1 MKFIELIENCSP
13 DSIEVIKNLIKE
25 RKIKLMRHQ
34 FDDDISILTKKPNK
48 YSDQEIRD
56 KNLIINVLSKEAKLS
71 AIRSDVKLAE
81 ITCAEQENDVL
92 KDTDIVF
99 AFAASTGKFAEFI
112 GAFNITGKS
121 DLDNFKKKYSS
132 YLSDLPEELEEKWKF
147 KQFVTKLGYSK
158 YPRENSH
165 YYNMKLSDH
174 PINLYKNRVVIE
186 WTSPIAWHQYDL
198 GKEITQIRA
207 KGFVRDFTDYYDF
220 VLSFDELKAILN
232 QPEGNPEWISKLSG
246 VSGVYLIVDI
256 KTGSQY
262 IGSAYG
268 ARGFLGRWE
277 NYAANNHGGNKSLI
291 DLTKS
296 NDNYASNFQISILRV
311 MDKSSSKE
319 QVINAESFLKR
330 KLGTRVHGLNN
341 N

>member
-1 MKFIELIENCSP
+1 
-13 DSIEVIKNLIKE
+13 
-25 RKIKLMRHQ
+25 
-34 FDDDISILTKKPNK
+34 
-48 YSDQEIRD
+48 
-56 KNLIINVLSKEAKLS
+56 
-71 AIRSDVKLAE
+71 
-81 ITCAEQENDVL
+81 
-92 KDTDIVF
+92 
-99 AFAASTGKFAEFI
+99 
-112 GAFNITGKS
+112 
-121 DLDNFKKKYSS
+121 
-132 YLSDLPEELEEKWKF
+132 
-147 KQFVTKLGYSK
+147 
-158 YPRENSH
+158 
-165 YYNMKLSDH
+165 MKLPDH

-186 WTSPIAWHQYDL
+186 WTNPRAWHQNEL

-207 KGFVRDFTDYYDF
+207 KGFVTDFTDYYDF

-256 KTGSQY
+256 KTGRQY
-262 IGSAYG
+262 IGSAYS

-291 DLTKS
+291 DLILRHGV
-296 NDNYASNFQISILRV
+296 DYASNFQISILRV